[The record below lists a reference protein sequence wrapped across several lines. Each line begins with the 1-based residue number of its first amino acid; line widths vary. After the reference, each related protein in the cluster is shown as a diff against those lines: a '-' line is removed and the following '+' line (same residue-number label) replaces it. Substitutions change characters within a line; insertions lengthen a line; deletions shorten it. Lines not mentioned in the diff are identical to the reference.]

1 MAEAP
6 ILEMEGIRKVF
17 PGVVALNSVDFDLV
31 PGEVHALVGENGAG
45 KSTLIKIISGLYQ
58 RDAGTMKVNNRA
70 VEFKSPAD
78 AINER
83 IKVVYQELDLVGT
96 LSVAE
101 NVFLGSY
108 PKKRLGQVDWNQLYA
123 GTEKL
128 LTGFGLDIDPRTPVD
143 QLRVAEQQLVEIA
156 RALSQQAQIIV
167 MDEPTSALSPAEVQT
182 LFGAIE
188 RLKEA
193 KCGTIYVS
201 HKLEEIFQVA
211 DRVTVFRDGNK
222 IVTKPVKDTNTV
234 ELVSY
239 MVGRELREFFPKTEA
254 APGKPLLEA
263 KSVSGGRLRDFSVT
277 VRAGEVVGVFGL
289 LGAGVHTIGRALF
302 GDEPRTGEVLLD
314 GRRLHP
320 HSPTDSIHKG
330 LGLLTESRRDDGLLP
345 FLPVQTNIT
354 LVALRR
360 FATGGWIRR
369 RAEAQAADE
378 RVKQLNIKTP
388 SLRQQIRLLS
398 GGNQQ
403 KSLMARWLL
412 QNPRVLMLS
421 EPTRGIDVGSKV
433 EIYKLIDAMAHKG
446 MGILVMSTEL
456 PEILG
461 IADRVIVMYEGRV
474 TGEFTRAEVT
484 TEKVIAA
491 ASGATVDQVNG
502 VRAV

>member
-1 MAEAP
+1 MTETP
-6 ILEMEGIRKVF
+6 LLEMQGIRKVF
-17 PGVVALNSVDFDLV
+17 PGVVALNNVDFDLV

-58 RDAGTMKVNNRA
+58 RDAGTVRVNNKA
-70 VEFKSPAD
+70 VDFKSPAD
-78 AINER
+78 AISER
-83 IKVVYQELDLVGT
+83 IKVVYQELDLVPT

-108 PKKRLGQVDWNQLYA
+108 PKRRYGQVDWDDLYA
-123 GTEKL
+123 QTEKL
-128 LTGFGLDIDPRTPVD
+128 LDGFGLDIDPRMPVG

-156 RALSQQAQIIV
+156 RALSRQAQIIV
-167 MDEPTSALSPAEVQT
+167 MDEPTSALSPAEVEK

-188 RLKEA
+188 CLKEA

-222 IVTKPVKDTNTV
+222 IVTKPVRETNTV

-239 MVGRELREFFPKTEA
+239 MVGRELREFFPKTESQ
-254 APGKPLLEA
+254 PGKPLLVA
-263 KSVSGGRLRDFSVT
+263 KHVNAGRLHDLNLT
-277 VRAGEVVGVFGL
+277 VCAGEVVGVFGL

-302 GDEPRTGEVLLD
+302 GDVPRMGEVTLD
-314 GRRLHP
+314 GKRVRAN
-320 HSPTDSIHKG
+320 SPTDAIGKG

-354 LVALRR
+354 LVALQK

-369 RAEAQAADE
+369 RAESQAADE

-388 SLRQQIRLLS
+388 SLKQQIRLLS

-433 EIYKLIDAMAHKG
+433 EIYKLIDNMAHKG
-446 MGILVMSTEL
+446 MGLLVMSTEL

-461 IADRVIVMYEGRV
+461 IADRIIVMYEGRI
-474 TGEFTRAEVT
+474 TGEFSRAEAT
-484 TEKVIAA
+484 TEKLIAA
-491 ASGATVDQVNG
+491 ASGTTVEEANG
-502 VRAV
+502 VRAA

>member
-1 MAEAP
+1 MAEEP
-6 ILEMEGIRKVF
+6 ILEMRGIRKVF
-17 PGVVALNSVDFDLV
+17 PGVVALNNVDFDLI

-45 KSTLIKIISGLYQ
+45 KSTLIKIISGLYL
-58 RDAGTMKVNNRA
+58 RDAGTIKVNGKQVDFR
-70 VEFKSPAD
+70 SPAD
-78 AINER
+78 AIGER

-108 PKKRLGQVDWNQLYA
+108 PKRRFGQVDWNDLYA
-123 GTEKL
+123 QTDKL
-128 LTGFGLDIDPRTPVD
+128 LAGFGLDIDPRTPVG

-156 RALSQQAQIIV
+156 RALSRQAQIIV
-167 MDEPTSALSPAEVQT
+167 MDEPTSALSPAEVDK

-188 RLKEA
+188 CLKEA

-201 HKLEEIFQVA
+201 HKLEEIFRVA
-211 DRVTVFRDGNK
+211 DRVTVFRDGHK
-222 IVTKPVKDTNTV
+222 IVTKPVKETNTV

-263 KSVSGGRLRDFSVT
+263 KNVNAGRLHDFNLT

-314 GRRLHP
+314 GKRVEP
-320 HSPTDSIHKG
+320 HSPTDAIHKG

-345 FLPVQTNIT
+345 FLPLQTNIT
-354 LVALRR
+354 LVALQN
-360 FATGGWIRR
+360 FATAGWIHR
-369 RAEAQAADE
+369 RAEAQAAHE

-388 SLRQQIRLLS
+388 SLKQQVRLLS

-403 KSLMARWLL
+403 KSLMARWTL
-412 QNPRVLMLS
+412 QNPKVLLLS

-433 EIYKLIDAMAHKG
+433 EIYKLIDSMAHNG
-446 MGILVMSTEL
+446 MGLLVMSTEL

-474 TGEFTRAEVT
+474 TGEFTRAEAT

-491 ASGATVDQVNG
+491 ASGATVEEAIG
-502 VRAV
+502 VRAA

>member
-1 MAEAP
+1 MAETP
-6 ILEMEGIRKVF
+6 ILQMQGIRKVF

-58 RDAGTMKVNNRA
+58 KDAGTVIVNGKT
-70 VEFKSPAD
+70 VDFKSPAD

-83 IKVVYQELDLVGT
+83 IKVVYQELDLVPT

-108 PKKRLGQVDWNQLYA
+108 PKKRLGQVDWNDLYA
-123 GTEKL
+123 QTEKL
-128 LTGFGLDIDPRTPVD
+128 LAGFGLDIDPRMPVG

-156 RALSQQAQIIV
+156 RALSRQAQIIV
-167 MDEPTSALSPAEVQT
+167 MDEPTSALSPAEVDK

-188 RLKEA
+188 CLKDA
-193 KCGTIYVS
+193 GCGTIYVS

-211 DRVTVFRDGNK
+211 DRVTVFRDGSK
-222 IVTKPVKDTNTV
+222 IITKPVKETNTV

-254 APGKPLLEA
+254 QPGKPLLEVKNVNA
-263 KSVSGGRLRDFSVT
+263 DRLRDFNLT

-289 LGAGVHTIGRALF
+289 LGAGVHMIGRALF
-302 GDEPRTGEVLLD
+302 GDEVRTGEVLVD
-314 GRRLHP
+314 GKRVQA
-320 HSPTDSIHKG
+320 HSPTDAIHKG
-330 LGLLTESRRDDGLLP
+330 LGLLTESRRDDGILP

-354 LVALRR
+354 LVALQQ
-360 FATGGWIRR
+360 FATAGWIRP

-412 QNPRVLMLS
+412 RDPKVLMLS

-433 EIYKLIDAMAHKG
+433 EIYKLIDAMAHRG
-446 MGILVMSTEL
+446 MGLLVMSTEL

-474 TGEFTRAEVT
+474 TGEFSRAEAT

-491 ASGATVDQVNG
+491 ASGATVEQVNG
-502 VRAV
+502 VVTA